1 MSKFIKGNIVLWKF
15 GFLRFLE
22 IEDVKG
28 LNGEDYKEWS
38 KKHKK
43 SWKKLNDMNYMVIWN
58 LKGRWIEKPSYKTW
72 IQILKIIKM

>member
-22 IEDVKG
+22 IEYVKG

-43 SWKKLNDMNYMVIWN
+43 IKENWTLTKWYELDSLE
-58 LKGRWIEKPSYKTW
+58 EKHVFSTS
-72 IQILKIIKM
+72 LCN